1 MKKIKPV
8 LALLFALSLSIF
20 TGCSLTGDGND
31 EKKSSISTKMV
42 DLEAQYS
49 LGDGEAFI
57 VIDNS
62 EQTER
67 AKYFDGRWY
76 LPLSAAQKI
85 NDRFY
90 WNESEEQ
97 LIVTNAVSID
107 YYWPDVNGCRIMN
120 ADTDNGYPMLKT
132 ENGRVYLSEE
142 LIKKYAGYEISVF
155 EDSPARIVIN
165 SAGTESDTVVAS
177 ADETCIRTAAS
188 LSADIVK
195 KAAVG
200 DILYRIQIETD
211 SGEFISVCT
220 TDGFA
225 GYVQID
231 DVGQGS
237 VVKHTSDFTEPVYER
252 NLEEETGL
260 TMVWHNMS
268 SAVNGF
274 SGEITGKEGIDVVIP
289 TWYSV
294 VGTDGSISSN
304 ASHKYVS
311 NAHNQ
316 GLKVWGLVNDFDPYV
331 KGVDVLSNTAS
342 RTKLIE
348 ELVAGAVEYDL
359 DGINI
364 DFEYITAESGP
375 HYIQFLRELSVYM
388 RVNGLTLS
396 VDNYVPNSG
405 NTQYDLE
412 AQAQVCDYIILMT
425 YDEHY
430 SVESGIGSV
439 ASKGFV
445 ENGIKAALEYADADR
460 LIMGIPF
467 YTRLWET
474 AADGTKGMQVITMK
488 TQSEVINK
496 YNPEM
501 EWDEESG
508 QYHTVYTNSSGVSCE
523 MWLEEDRSIAV
534 KKEIADANGLAG
546 VSCWCLGYEED
557 SVWDVLK

>member
-1 MKKIKPV
+1 MKRKSV
-8 LALLFALSLSIF
+8 LAILFTLSLGILA
-20 TGCSLTGDGND
+20 GCSLTDNGND
-31 EKKSSISTKMV
+31 GEKSNISTKMV

-49 LGDGEAFI
+49 LADGEAFV
-57 VIDNS
+57 VIDHS

-67 AKYFDGRWY
+67 ARLFDGKWY
-76 LPLSAAQKI
+76 FPLSVAQVI

-120 ADTDNGYPMLKT
+120 VDTDNGYPMLKT

-142 LIKKYAGYEISVF
+142 LVRRYTGYELKVF
-155 EDSPARIVIN
+155 EDSPARLVLN
-165 SAGTESDTVVAS
+165 SAGTESETIAAV
-177 ADETCIRTAAS
+177 ADETCIRAAAS

-195 KAAVG
+195 KVSSG
-200 DILYRIQIETD
+200 DILYKIQTGMD
-211 SGEFISVCT
+211 SGEFINVCT
-220 TDGFA
+220 ADGFA
-225 GYVQID
+225 GYVRID
-231 DVGQGS
+231 DVGQES
-237 VVKHTSDFTEPVYER
+237 VAEHTSDFVEPEYVR
-252 NLEEETGL
+252 NVEGETGL

-268 SAVNGF
+268 SAVTGF
-274 SGEITGKEGIDVVIP
+274 SGEISGGEGIDVVIP

-294 VGTDGSISSN
+294 IGTDGTISSN
-304 ASHKYVS
+304 ASYKYVN

-331 KGVDVLSNTAS
+331 KGLDVLSNTAS
-342 RTKLIE
+342 RTALIE
-348 ELVAGAVEYDL
+348 ALVSSALEYGL

-364 DFEYITAESGP
+364 DFEYITVESGP

-388 RVNGLTLS
+388 RKSGLTLS

-405 NTQYDLE
+405 NTQYNLE

-430 SVESGIGSV
+430 SVESGVGSV

-445 ENGIKAALEYADADR
+445 ENGVEAALEYVEADR
-460 LIMGIPF
+460 LVMGIPF

-474 AADGTKGMQVITMK
+474 AADGTMSMQVITMK
-488 TQSEVINK
+488 TQSDVINK

-508 QYHTVYTNSSGVSCE
+508 QYHTIYTNSSGVSCE
-523 MWLEEDRSIAV
+523 MWLEEDRSITT
-534 KKEIADANGLAG
+534 KKEIADVNGLAG
-546 VSCWCLGYEED
+546 VACWCLGYEED
-557 SVWDVLK
+557 SVWDVLKQ